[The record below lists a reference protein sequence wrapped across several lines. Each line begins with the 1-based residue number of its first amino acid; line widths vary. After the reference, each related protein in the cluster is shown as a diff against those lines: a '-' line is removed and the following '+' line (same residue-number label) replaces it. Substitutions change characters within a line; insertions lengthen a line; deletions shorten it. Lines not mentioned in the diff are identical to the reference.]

1 MFDLRRRQFLTLLGG
16 AAAAWPLAARAQ
28 QPGDRIRRIGVLEE
42 TAEDD
47 KERNSQFAKFREG
60 LASFGW
66 VEGRTVHIEHRFA
79 AADASRYQPLAKELV
94 ALQPEVIL
102 AVSTPV
108 TAALQR
114 QTSTIPIVFLGV
126 SDPIGSGFAANL
138 ARPGSNLTGIMLYEE
153 GIAGKWLAML
163 KEIGPRLARV
173 ALVAGPKTTAYDY
186 FVRNAKSAGPSL
198 DIEIVPTP
206 VAGATDIERGI
217 EAFSRA
223 PNGGLL
229 LPPDGTTI
237 VHRDLVIALAARH
250 NLPAVYA
257 LRFFVT
263 AGGLMSYGTDQG
275 EAFQQAASLVDRILR
290 GAKPIDLPVQTPTKY
305 QTSLNFKTAKALG
318 LDVPPILLASADE
331 VIE

>member
-1 MFDLRRRQFLTLLGG
+1 M
-16 AAAAWPLAARAQ
+16 
-28 QPGDRIRRIGVLEE
+28 RRIGVLEE
-42 TAEDD
+42 TAQATR
-47 KERNSQFAKFREG
+47 KGIASLRNFERGSP
-60 LASFGW
+60 SFGW

-79 AADASRYQPLAKELV
+79 AADADRYQPLAKELV

-163 KEIGPRLARV
+163 KEIAPRLARV
-173 ALVAGPKTTAYDY
+173 ALVAGPRTTAYDSL
-186 FVRNAKSAGPSL
+186 RAECAGRG
-198 DIEIVPTP
+198 IVARHRDCPDP

-229 LPPDGTTI
+229 LPTDGTTI

-263 AGGLMSYGTDQG
+263 AGGLMSYGTDFG
-275 EAFQQAASLVDRILR
+275 ETFQQAASLVDRILR
-290 GAKPIDLPVQTPTKY
+290 GAKPIDLPVQTPTKFRRRS
-305 QTSLNFKTAKALG
+305 TSRPRRRWASRCHRASLW
-318 LDVPPILLASADE
+318 PPMR
-331 VIE
+331 

>member
-1 MFDLRRRQFLTLLGG
+1 M
-16 AAAAWPLAARAQ
+16 
-28 QPGDRIRRIGVLEE
+28 RRIGVLEE
-42 TAEDD
+42 TAQDD

-60 LASFGW
+60 LAGFGW

-79 AADASRYQPLAKELV
+79 AADADRYQPLAKELV

-163 KEIGPRLARV
+163 KEIAPSPCACRARRRTQDNCLRLLRAECAGRGIRRPPSRLSRPRSLA
-173 ALVAGPKTTAYDY
+173 L
-186 FVRNAKSAGPSL
+186 
-198 DIEIVPTP
+198 
-206 VAGATDIERGI
+206 TDIERGI

-229 LPPDGTTI
+229 LPTDGTTI
-237 VHRDLVIALAARH
+237 VQPLILVIALAARH

-257 LRFFVT
+257 LRFLRYRRRTHVIWHPTSVRRSNRRLRSLT
-263 AGGLMSYGTDQG
+263 ASY
-275 EAFQQAASLVDRILR
+275 EAPNQSTFRCR
-290 GAKPIDLPVQTPTKY
+290 HLPSI
-305 QTSLNFKTAKALG
+305 QTSLNLKTAKALG
-318 LDVPPILLASADE
+318 LAVPPGLLVAADE

>member
-1 MFDLRRRQFLTLLGG
+1 MKRRDFITLLGG
-16 AAAAWPLAARAQ
+16 AAVWPLAARAQ
-28 QPGDRIRRIGVLEE
+28 QPGERMRRIGVLEE

-47 KERNSQFAKFREG
+47 KERNSQFAEFREG
-60 LASFGW
+60 LARFGW
-66 VEGRTVHIEHRFA
+66 VEGRTLHIEHRFA
-79 AADASRYQPLAKELV
+79 AADAGRYQPLAKELV

-126 SDPIGSGFAANL
+126 SDPIGSSFAANL

-163 KEIGPRLARV
+163 KEIAPRVARV

-186 FVRNAKSAGPSL
+186 FVRNAEAAGSSL

-229 LPPDGTTI
+229 LPSDGTTI

-263 AGGLMSYGTDQG
+263 AGGLMSYSSELGD
-275 EAFQQAASLVDRILR
+275 AFRQAASSVDRILR
-290 GAKPIDLPVQTPTKY
+290 GAKPFDLPVQTPTKY
-305 QTSLNFKTAKALG
+305 QTALNLKTAKALG
-318 LDVPPILLASADE
+318 LTVPSGLLVAADE

>member
-1 MFDLRRRQFLTLLGG
+1 MRTRRAFITLLGG
-16 AAAAWPLAARAQ
+16 GAAAWPLAARAQ
-28 QPGDRIRRIGVLEE
+28 QPGNRIRRIGVLEE
-42 TAEDD
+42 TAEND

-79 AADASRYQPLAKELV
+79 AADASRYEPLAKELV

-114 QTSTIPIVFLGV
+114 QTSPIPIVFLGV

-163 KEIGPRLARV
+163 KEIAPRLARV

-186 FVRNAKSAGPSL
+186 FVRNAKAAGSSL

-237 VHRDLVIALAARH
+237 VHRDLVIAVAARH